1 MLFSSKY
8 PIVAMA
14 MNRVSDA
21 GLAIATHNAGAV
33 PSISAFNYFSGPG
46 IYNYRLLREAIQQ
59 YHSACLNGEI
69 IISIDTQFMIHELSE
84 MCDMLIEE
92 KVSHVE
98 LIQVDKL
105 YRNHE
110 TNVLNNQDRLQDAG
124 IKLILKVVNVPSD
137 LSRYARWRGN
147 RQVDGLGIKGPDGAG
162 MAGDDKG
169 LPFCIEYTKEHYPGM
184 EIIAVGGIGNKTD
197 VDNTLALG
205 VEYIGAGTLFAAT
218 AESNLSIEAKN
229 GLIKGF
235 ANNLSKLTSPTSRLH
250 QNALVF
256 SEYTGKDNPNHTFSL
271 AAGIKTGTIGH
282 LFAGKGIESITEIV
296 TVNTL
301 VRSLTK
307 ENKIG

>member
-1 MLFSSKY
+1 
-8 PIVAMA
+8 
-14 MNRVSDA
+14 
-21 GLAIATHNAGAV
+21 
-33 PSISAFNYFSGPG
+33 
-46 IYNYRLLREAIQQ
+46 
-59 YHSACLNGEI
+59 
-69 IISIDTQFMIHELSE
+69 
-84 MCDMLIEE
+84 
-92 KVSHVE
+92 
-98 LIQVDKL
+98 
-105 YRNHE
+105 
-110 TNVLNNQDRLQDAG
+110 
-124 IKLILKVVNVPSD
+124 
-137 LSRYARWRGN
+137 
-147 RQVDGLGIKGPDGAG
+147 